1 LNPGEKM
8 SEHRAE
14 RKLRLFYETPE
25 SQRPDFDMDT
35 KPYPLQFG
43 QDARRLRIETLSRLR
58 WLALCGQLAAVL
70 ATTLLLHFP
79 LPLALCLGVIG
90 GSMALNL
97 SFQFQ
102 ASKSL
107 RLADAPATA
116 LLAFDVLQLAALLYL
131 TGGLE
136 NPFAM
141 LFLAP
146 VTIAAV
152 SLPRPKIV
160 LIAVLTALA
169 ASLLALHHFP
179 LPWYSGQRI
188 DLPALYRLGL
198 WLALMVACAFI
209 CVYASRVAGE
219 ARSLSQALT
228 AAELVLER
236 QNHLSQLDGLAAAAA
251 HELGTP
257 LATITVVT
265 RELSKASL
273 PPEFSEDIALL
284 SQQVQRCRDILGRL
298 TSLAAEDREE
308 FGQTRLIL
316 LLEQIVAPYRQGP
329 VGIFIEAQGEGNEPS
344 LADSPAITY
353 GLANFIENAV
363 DFAKSAVTIEAQW
376 AKSWIR
382 IAILDDGPGF
392 SAEIIGRIGDPYVTT
407 RADRRQKSEEGSG
420 LGLGVFIAKTLL
432 ERTGAEILFSNRE
445 TGGASVQLE
454 WRQDRFENW
463 KI

>member
-1 LNPGEKM
+1 
-8 SEHRAE
+8 
-14 RKLRLFYETPE
+14 
-25 SQRPDFDMDT
+25 MDT
-35 KPYPLQFG
+35 KVYPSQFG
-43 QDARRLRIETLSRLR
+43 QDARKLRIDTLSRLR
-58 WLALCGQLAAVL
+58 WLALCGQLATVL
-70 ATTLLLHFP
+70 ATSFLLHFP

-90 GSMALNL
+90 GSMLLNVA
-97 SFQFQ
+97 FQFR
-102 ASKSL
+102 APKSL

-116 LLAFDVLQLAALLYL
+116 VLAFDVLQLSALLYL

-152 SLPRPKIV
+152 SLPARKIV
-160 LIAVLTALA
+160 LIVVLTALA
-169 ASLLALHHFP
+169 ASFLALHHLP
-179 LPWYSGQRI
+179 LPWYSGDKI
-188 DLPALYRLGL
+188 DLPSLYRLGL
-198 WLALMVACAFI
+198 WLALMVSCSFI

-219 ARSLSQALT
+219 AQSLSQALT

-257 LATITVVT
+257 LATITLVT

-273 PPEFSEDIALL
+273 PPEFTEDIALL

-298 TSLAAEDREE
+298 TSLAAEDRKD
-308 FGQTRLIL
+308 FGQTRLSL

-329 VGIFIEAQGEGNEPS
+329 VEIFIEAHGQGNEPS
-344 LADSPAITY
+344 LAESPAITY

-363 DFAKSAVTIEAQW
+363 DFAKSSVTIDAQW

-382 IAILDDGPGF
+382 IVILDDGPGF
-392 SAEIIGRIGDPYVTT
+392 SAEIIDRIGEPYVTT

-432 ERTGAEILFSNRE
+432 ERTGAEILFSNSE

-454 WRQDRFENW
+454 WRQGRFENW